1 MNSLIL
7 PRLYISCLH
16 LYLSYTWFI
25 INMFEIYYCKKSAN
39 IASRLNER
47 NFIRFSNF
55 LLLTL
60 NDALQCSLH
69 RCDSSNNYYFHT
81 LPQEI
86 LRWRCTERPYF
97 TIKIKISF
105 SQSELKRSVVQN
117 IQMQEIFKQ
126 LLLLLLKILILY
138 NGICYICQTKLKT
151 FQRN

>member
-86 LRWRCTERPYF
+86 L
-97 TIKIKISF
+97 IKVHRTT
-105 SQSELKRSVVQN
+105 L
-117 IQMQEIFKQ
+117 
-126 LLLLLLKILILY
+126 LY
-138 NGICYICQTKLKT
+138 NQDQDQLFAVGIKTICRTKYSNARNFQAVVISKYCY
-151 FQRN
+151 F